1 MRKIYDFLGGWNI
14 GLSADLFEISHWEVL
29 GLGYGYTC
37 DDPVTVHGDT
47 ADLHLMLDGAE
58 GGAEDDV
65 PEDGR
70 PVPAPGHGVPSLHRH
85 TADLQLVLG
94 QSVQDLD
101 QGLRYLSIVST
112 FSHEVFLT
120 FLFSDGLFE
129 RNISQYSQLEIP
141 II

>member
-1 MRKIYDFLGGWNI
+1 MIFWGDGILAFRRTFLKFRIGKLKI
-14 GLSADLFEISHWEVL
+14 L

-37 DDPVTVHGDT
+37 DDPVTVHGHT
-47 ADLHLMLDGAE
+47 ADLHLVLDGAE

-85 TADLQLVLG
+85 TADLELVLG

-101 QGLRYLSIVST
+101 QGLQYLSIVST
-112 FSHEVFLT
+112 FPLRCF
-120 FLFSDGLFE
+120 
-129 RNISQYSQLEIP
+129 
-141 II
+141 